1 MQIQQMQ
8 QMQQLPQG
16 ASSSLK
22 AGPPSGVGGVH
33 MTMQQKKS
41 TLPVQALVHAFHC
54 ADPACQQKTCADTKQ
69 VLRRM
74 EVHVQQC
81 PTRRAQRQSAQ
92 QGGPPPQQAECKVCK
107 LWQSL
112 HRTKSSSGQQ
122 QSVQQQQKQ
131 ALQCQQN
138 KHAAVQPVQENAVTV
153 DARYWHVQARLVIEY
168 GDMVSQ
174 LYERFVQQDAAGGSR
189 QKNLAFMAP
198 IMQILSEDRGAA
210 TVLKTQFNVEE
221 IRKVFE
227 VLKKITLHAK
237 QSREAVANATAAARA
252 GGSRPVKPAQRAVK
266 KAPLDVAKEVA
277 KVPPQ
282 AELQTEASVKTE
294 LVGLTLVEDPVLE
307 TRSRDAGSSGFSWEM
322 AQLAL
327 AQVPRKVPLQYLQP
341 EQRQQL
347 QIQLQQQLA
356 AAAATARQL
365 QLSYSI
371 TIRYLQQQAQIQ
383 QLGYT
388 QMVRL

>member
-1 MQIQQMQ
+1 MAI
-8 QMQQLPQG
+8 
-16 ASSSLK
+16 
-22 AGPPSGVGGVH
+22 
-33 MTMQQKKS
+33 
-41 TLPVQALVHAFHC
+41 
-54 ADPACQQKTCADTKQ
+54 
-69 VLRRM
+69 
-74 EVHVQQC
+74 
-81 PTRRAQRQSAQ
+81 
-92 QGGPPPQQAECKVCK
+92 
-107 LWQSL
+107 
-112 HRTKSSSGQQ
+112 
-122 QSVQQQQKQ
+122 
-131 ALQCQQN
+131 
-138 KHAAVQPVQENAVTV
+138 
-153 DARYWHVQARLVIEY
+153 DARYWQVQARLVIEY

-189 QKNLAFMAP
+189 QKNLAIMSP
-198 IMQILSEDRGAA
+198 IKQILSEGQPGPGSA
-210 TVLKTQFNVEE
+210 TALKTQFNVEE

-371 TIRYLQQQAQIQ
+371 TIRYLQQPQIQ